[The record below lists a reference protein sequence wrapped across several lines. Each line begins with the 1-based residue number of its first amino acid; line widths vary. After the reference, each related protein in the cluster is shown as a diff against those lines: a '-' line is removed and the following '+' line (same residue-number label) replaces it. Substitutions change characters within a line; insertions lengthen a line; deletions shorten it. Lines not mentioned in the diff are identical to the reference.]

1 MSKKSCN
8 FANKIETNTIMED
21 VIIRMPS
28 ADVAMIMQFASR
40 MGWTIENLP
49 NPYTWDEARNRLSIA
64 QTQFANGQYKSHEE
78 VMQPR
83 KKEAL

>member
-1 MSKKSCN
+1 
-8 FANKIETNTIMED
+8 MED

-49 NPYTWDEARNRLSIA
+49 NPYTWDEIRTRLSVA

-83 KKEAL
+83 KRETL

>member
-1 MSKKSCN
+1 
-8 FANKIETNTIMED
+8 MED

-28 ADVAMIMQFASR
+28 ADVAMLMQFASR

-49 NPYTWDEARNRLSIA
+49 NPYTWDEARNRLATA

-83 KKEAL
+83 KKGAV